1 MQKSADKGA
10 NLMEISILQGAVE
23 NANEA
28 FVTIDQQSTVIF
40 FNRAA
45 EQMFG
50 YLRCEV
56 VGRNLA
62 EILGPG
68 CREGH
73 QRGVAA
79 YVQTKKANLIG
90 HVSEFEAMRRNGEKF
105 PAAISFSVT
114 EVNGE
119 SFFTGIVRELTE
131 TKALHAQVVQAERL
145 AALGQMVA
153 EISHE
158 IKNPLV
164 MIGGFSRQLMKK
176 ISGEKEQ
183 AKLGVIVS
191 EVERLEKLL
200 ADLKDLYRPRQLN
213 LVNFDVDELLQ
224 EVCNLTIA
232 NMKNDAIT
240 IRCQAEP
247 GAKLISGDRDK
258 LKQVLLN
265 LVKNGAEAM
274 SGPGTVAVASRLAGD
289 NILVTI
295 SDTGQGIPASIKE
308 KIFSP
313 FFTTKEHGT
322 GLGLC
327 ISKRIVDEHPGGL
340 FSLESEEGKGT
351 TVTITLPRQA
361 GPCLQQVGQPGK

>member
-1 MQKSADKGA
+1 MPKSADKGD

-28 FVTIDQQSTVIF
+28 FVTIDQESMVIF

-45 EQMFG
+45 ERMFG
-50 YLRCEV
+50 YQRCEV
-56 VGRNLA
+56 VGHDLA

-73 QRGVAA
+73 QRAVAA
-79 YVQTKKANLIG
+79 YVKTRKGKLIG

-105 PAAISFSVT
+105 PASISFSVT
-114 EVNGE
+114 EVDGRC
-119 SFFTGIVRELTE
+119 FFTGIVRELTE
-131 TKALHAQVVQAERL
+131 TKALHEQIVQAERL

-153 EISHE
+153 EIGHE

-164 MIGGFSRQLMKK
+164 MIGGFARQLMKK

-200 ADLKDLYRPRQLN
+200 ADLKDLYRPRRLN

-224 EVCNLTIA
+224 EVCTLTIA
-232 NMKNDAIT
+232 NMKNDMIT
-240 IRCQAEP
+240 IQCQAEP
-247 GAKLISGDRDK
+247 GAKMISADRDK

-274 SGPGTVAVASRLAGD
+274 SEPGKVSVASRLSGD
-289 NILVTI
+289 NILVSIT
-295 SDTGQGIPASIKE
+295 DGGQGIPASIKE

-361 GPCLQQVGQPGK
+361 GPCLQQVGQVEK

>member
-1 MQKSADKGA
+1 MQKSADKGDK
-10 NLMEISILQGAVE
+10 LMEISILQGAVE

-45 EQMFG
+45 ERMFG
-50 YLRCEV
+50 YKRCEV
-56 VGRNLA
+56 LGRNLA

-79 YVQTKKANLIG
+79 YVQTRKANLLG
-90 HVSEFEAMRRNGEKF
+90 HVSEFEAMRRNGETF

-131 TKALHAQVVQAERL
+131 TKALHEQIVQAERL

-164 MIGGFSRQLMKK
+164 MIGGFARQLVKK

-200 ADLKDLYRPRQLN
+200 ADLKDLYRPRRLN
-213 LVNFDVDELLQ
+213 LVEFDIDELLQ

-232 NMKNDAIT
+232 NMKSDTIT

-274 SGPGTVAVASRLAGD
+274 SGPGTVAVASMLAGD

-295 SDTGQGIPASIKE
+295 TDGGQGIPASLRE
-308 KIFSP
+308 KLFSP

-327 ISKRIVDEHPGGL
+327 ISKRIIDEHPGGL

-361 GPCLQQVGQPGK
+361 GPCLQQVGQPNK

>member
-1 MQKSADKGA
+1 MQKNADKGGD
-10 NLMEISILQGAVE
+10 LLEISILQGAVE

-28 FVTIDQQSTVIF
+28 FVTIDEQSRVIF

-45 EQMFG
+45 ERMFG
-50 YLRCEV
+50 YRQCEV
-56 VGRNLA
+56 VGRDLA

-73 QRGVAA
+73 QRAVAA
-79 YVQTKKANLIG
+79 YVKTRRGKLIG
-90 HVSEFEAMRRNGEKF
+90 HASEFEAMRRNGEIF
-105 PAAISFSVT
+105 PASISFSLT
-114 EVNGE
+114 EVDGRL
-119 SFFTGIVRELTE
+119 FFTGIVRELTE
-131 TKALHAQVVQAERL
+131 TKALHAQIMQAERL

-164 MIGGFSRQLMKK
+164 MIGGFARQLKKK
-176 ISGEKEQ
+176 IKGEQEQ
-183 AKLGVIVS
+183 DKLGIIVS

-200 ADLKDLYRPRQLN
+200 ADLKDLYRPRRLN
-213 LVNFDVDELLQ
+213 LVNFDIDELLR

-232 NMKNDAIT
+232 NLKNDAIT
-240 IRCQAEP
+240 INCQAEP
-247 GAKLISGDRDK
+247 GAKMISGDRDK

-265 LVKNGAEAM
+265 LVKNGAEALA
-274 SGPGTVAVASRLAGD
+274 GPGTVAVASRLEG
-289 NILVTI
+289 NSIKVTI
-295 SDTGQGIPASIKE
+295 TDSGQGIPASIKE

-327 ISKRIVDEHPGGL
+327 VSKRIVDEHPGGL
-340 FSLESEEGKGT
+340 FSLESEEGRGT
-351 TVTITLPRQA
+351 TVTITLPQLA
-361 GPCLQQVGQPGK
+361 GPCLQPVVRPGK

>member
-1 MQKSADKGA
+1 MQKSADKGDS
-10 NLMEISILQGAVE
+10 LMEISILQGAVE

-28 FVTIDQQSTVIF
+28 FVTIDEQSTVIF

-45 EQMFG
+45 ERMFG
-50 YLRCEV
+50 YNRCEV
-56 VGRNLA
+56 IGRNLA

-73 QRGVAA
+73 ERGVAH
-79 YVQTKKANLIG
+79 YVKTKKGNLLG
-90 HVSEFEAMRRNGEKF
+90 HVSEFDAMRRSGETF
-105 PAAISFSVT
+105 PASISFSVT

-131 TKALHAQVVQAERL
+131 TKALHAQVLQAERL

-164 MIGGFSRQLMKK
+164 MIGGFARQLLKK
-176 ISGEKEQ
+176 VTGDKEQ
-183 AKLGVIVS
+183 AKLGVIAS

-213 LVNFDVDELLQ
+213 LLDFDIDELLR

-232 NMKNDAIT
+232 NLKNDAIT

-247 GAKLISGDRDK
+247 GAKMISGDRDK

-265 LVKNGAEAM
+265 LVKNGAEALA
-274 SGPGTVAVASRLAGD
+274 GPGTVAVASRLGPG

-295 SDTGQGIPASIKE
+295 TDGGQGIPASIRE

-327 ISKRIVDEHPGGL
+327 ISKRIVEEHPGGL
-340 FSLESEEGKGT
+340 FTLESEEGKGT
-351 TVTITLPRQA
+351 TVTITLPQLA
-361 GPCLQQVGQPGK
+361 GSCLPQIVQTKE